1 LEYEYQPEN
10 NKLKDSMQMPEQ
22 QNHGGHELFDAHE
35 AISGLSGGLEQYL
48 LYDQHIQDP
57 ELKTILQQHKT
68 FLTQLYNTIV
78 ETLQTGQEPTVK
90 TQVYKMTLAH
100 DVLYGMQPAQPKSP
114 AQNVNELNDECVSGY
129 MMGILKSTASAFTT
143 TAFETTN
150 PVLRR
155 VFADSVPNLIEMG
168 YEVFLYQNKRQFYQV
183 PQLKPA
189 DMQNYITG
197 FGPVQGTMPH

>member
-1 LEYEYQPEN
+1 MEYQPHEE
-10 NKLKDSMQMPEQ
+10 LKDSMQLPDQ

-35 AISGLSGGLEQYL
+35 AISGLSAGLEQFL
-48 LYDQHIQDP
+48 LYEQHIQDP
-57 ELKTILQQHKT
+57 ELKTMLQQHKT

-78 ETLQTGQEPTVK
+78 ETLQTGQEPSVK
-90 TQVYKMTLAH
+90 TQVYKMTQPN

-114 AQNVNELNDECVSGY
+114 VQSVNELNDECVSGF
-129 MMGILKSTASAFTT
+129 MMGVLKSSASAFTT

-155 VFADSVPNLIEMG
+155 VFADSIPNLIEMG
-168 YEVFLYQNKRQFYQV
+168 YEVFLYQNKHQYYQV
-183 PQLKPA
+183 PQLKPQ
-189 DMQNYITG
+189 DMQSYITG